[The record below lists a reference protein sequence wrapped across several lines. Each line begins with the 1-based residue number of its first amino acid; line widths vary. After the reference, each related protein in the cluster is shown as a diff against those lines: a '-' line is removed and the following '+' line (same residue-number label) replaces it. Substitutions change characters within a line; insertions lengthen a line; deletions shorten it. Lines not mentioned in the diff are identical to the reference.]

1 MSNATVKSDHESD
14 GLTMVVAPAEAHRR
28 LQELQAFVQS
38 SMVRDT
44 DYGVI
49 PGTQKPTLLQ
59 PGAQKMAEIYGFGH
73 RFVPAESVKD
83 WERGFFYF
91 EYRCQLFLRRDGREL
106 AEGIG
111 SCNSRESK
119 YAERWVFDND
129 MPAGVDKASLK
140 KKDFTGRNGRP
151 FSKYCVP
158 NPDPYSL
165 VNTIQKMAAK
175 RAYIHAIIAA
185 TRSSGILT
193 QDVEDLPPEAFG
205 KPEAAR
211 SWETAAAP
219 HDPATGE
226 ILERQYPPPKIV
238 TTEVYAA
245 VDPKLAA
252 LERFAAHES
261 ALAKAVTIDELR
273 IAWDDVCD
281 AGKRQIITLTQ
292 KAALNDQKNARKK
305 AIQSEEKART
315 EASLTEAL
323 DQPKPGEAD
332 PWDLRPEG
340 P

>member
-1 MSNATVKSDHESD
+1 MSSARSDSALEASEKALIDADLGSLTAAQRVAFYQQVCQSLGLNSLTKPFEYLRLNGKTILYATKSCTEQLRSIRKVSVELVDKTLVEGVYAVTARATLPDGRKDEAIGAVSLEGLKGENRANALMKSETKAKRRVTLSICGLAYLDESE
-14 GLTMVVAPAEAHRR
+14 TESV
-28 LQELQAFVQS
+28 
-38 SMVRDT
+38 
-44 DYGVI
+44 
-49 PGTQKPTLLQ
+49 
-59 PGAQKMAEIYGFGH
+59 PGAQ
-73 RFVPAESVKD
+73 R
-83 WERGFFYF
+83 
-91 EYRCQLFLRRDGREL
+91 
-106 AEGIG
+106 
-111 SCNSRESK
+111 
-119 YAERWVFDND
+119 
-129 MPAGVDKASLK
+129 
-140 KKDFTGRNGRP
+140 
-151 FSKYCVP
+151 
-158 NPDPYSL
+158 
-165 VNTIQKMAAK
+165 
-175 RAYIHAIIAA
+175 
-185 TRSSGILT
+185 
-193 QDVEDLPPEAFG
+193 VE
-205 KPEAAR
+205 
-211 SWETAAAP
+211 

-226 ILERQYPPPKIV
+226 ILERQSPPSKIV

-281 AGKRQIITLTQ
+281 SGKRQIITLTQ